1 MVIPRDCGCIR
12 RSNVLDMAMSPQPP
26 DLPRDPDDLRR
37 LAGDL
42 QRDVAW
48 LRAEVH
54 AKALMIEKLR
64 AQLAVLRRARFGR
77 SSEKLDAQVEQL
89 ELMIDDLEE
98 GAAETLA
105 HAAIEAPDADEAAET
120 SGSSSK
126 KRKPSLRA
134 PLPDHLPKETIV
146 HDAPCVCPTCGGE
159 KFGRIGAD
167 EREVLEYVPSHFKR
181 VVHVRPKM
189 SCRACETIVQAPM
202 PTLPI
207 EKGRPGPALLAH
219 VAVSKFCDHL
229 PLHRQAD
236 IYARQGVAIDR
247 SVMAGWVGH
256 LAALLEPLSAR
267 IERHVRAGSAL
278 HADDTP
284 VPVLDPGRGRT
295 KTGRLWTAVRDER
308 PFGSTAPPAAFY
320 RYSPDRKAE
329 HAHALLA
336 GCRGF
341 LHADG
346 YAGFADLY
354 QPEPTTGVPRLTEVA
369 CWAHARR
376 KIYDVHAETGS
387 PAAREALERIAR
399 LFAVEADIR
408 GRSPADRRDARR
420 RRSAPILTELKTFLD
435 ATLAAISGKS
445 SLAGAIRYATS
456 RWAALTRFVDDGRL
470 EMTNNAAERAIR
482 PLALGRKN
490 YLFAGSDA
498 GGRRAAILY
507 TLIETCR
514 LNDVDPEAWLADA
527 IARIADH
534 PINRLDDLLPWK
546 WSLPSNQS
554 KAA

>member
-1 MVIPRDCGCIR
+1 VVRI
-12 RSNVLDMAMSPQPP
+12 AMSPSTP
-26 DLPRDPDDLRR
+26 DSPRDPDDLRR
-37 LAGDL
+37 LADDL
-42 QRDVAW
+42 RRDIAW

-77 SSEKLDAQVEQL
+77 KSEKLDAQVEQL
-89 ELMIDDLEE
+89 ELLIDDIEA
-98 GAAETLA
+98 GVAETLA
-105 HAAIEAPDADEAAET
+105 RAGVVESDAAEAT
-120 SGSSSK
+120 ETGASSKK
-126 KRKPSLRA
+126 KRKPSNRA
-134 PLPDHLPKETIV
+134 PLPDHLPAETIV
-146 HDAPCVCPTCGGE
+146 HEAPCVCPACGGD

-189 SCRACETIVQAPM
+189 SCRACETVVQAPM

-219 VAVSKFCDHL
+219 VVVSKFCDHL
-229 PLHRQAD
+229 PLNRQAN
-236 IYARQGVAIDR
+236 IYARSGVEIDR
-247 SVMAGWVGH
+247 SVMAGWIGR
-256 LAALLEPLSAR
+256 LAGLLEPLSER
-267 IERHVRAGSAL
+267 IERHVRAGLAL

-284 VPVLDPGRGRT
+284 VPVLDPGKGKT
-295 KTGRLWTAVRDER
+295 KTGRLWTVVRDER
-308 PFGSTAPPAAFY
+308 PFGATPPPAAFY

-329 HAHALLA
+329 HAQALLA
-336 GCRGF
+336 GCRGS

-354 QPEPTTGVPRLTEVA
+354 KPEPETGVPRLTEVA

-376 KIYDVHAETGS
+376 KIYDVLVETGS
-387 PAAREALERIAR
+387 PAAREALERSAR

-408 GRSPADRRDARR
+408 GRSPAERREARQ
-420 RRSAPILTELKTFLD
+420 RRSAPILVDLRAFLD
-435 ATLAAISGKS
+435 ATLAKISGKS

-490 YLFAGSDA
+490 YLFAGSDE
-498 GGRRAAILY
+498 GGRRAAIMY
-507 TLIETCR
+507 TLIETAR
-514 LNDVDPEAWLADA
+514 LNGVDPEAWLADV

-534 PINRLDDLLPWK
+534 PINRVDKLLPWN
-546 WSLPSNQS
+546 WSPIPAQA

>member
-1 MVIPRDCGCIR
+1 MVD
-12 RSNVLDMAMSPQPP
+12 VVMSSSTP
-26 DLPRDPDDLRR
+26 DSPRDPDDLRR
-37 LAGDL
+37 LADDL
-42 QRDVAW
+42 RRDVAW

-77 SSEKLDAQVEQL
+77 KSEKLDAQVEQL
-89 ELMIDDLEE
+89 ELLIDDIEA
-98 GAAETLA
+98 GVAETLA
-105 HAAIEAPDADEAAET
+105 RAGVAESDAAEAT
-120 SGSSSK
+120 ETGASSKK
-126 KRKPSLRA
+126 KRKPSNRT
-134 PLPDHLPKETIV
+134 PLPDHLPAETIV
-146 HDAPCVCPTCGGE
+146 HEAPCVCPVCGGD

-189 SCRACETIVQAPM
+189 SCRACETVVQAPM

-219 VAVSKFCDHL
+219 VVVSKFCDHL

-236 IYARQGVAIDR
+236 IYARSGVEIDR
-247 SVMAGWVGH
+247 SVMAGWIGR
-256 LAALLEPLSAR
+256 LAELLEPLSER
-267 IERHVRAGSAL
+267 IERHVRAGLAL

-284 VPVLDPGRGRT
+284 VPVLDPGKGKT
-295 KTGRLWTAVRDER
+295 KTGRLWTVVRDER
-308 PFGSTAPPAAFY
+308 PFGATTPPAAFY
-320 RYSPDRKAE
+320 RFSPDRKAE
-329 HAHALLA
+329 HARALLA

-354 QPEPTTGVPRLTEVA
+354 KPDPKTGVPSLTEVA

-376 KIYDVHAETGS
+376 KIYDVFVETGS
-387 PAAREALERIAR
+387 PAAREALERIGR

-408 GRSPADRRDARR
+408 ARSPADRREARQ
-420 RRSAPILTELKTFLD
+420 RRSAPILADLKAFLD
-435 ATLAAISGKS
+435 ATLTKISGKS
-445 SLAGAIRYATS
+445 SLAAAIRYATS
-456 RWAALTRFVDDGRL
+456 RWTALTRFVDDGRL

-490 YLFAGSDA
+490 YLFAGSDE
-498 GGRRAAILY
+498 GGRRAAIMY
-507 TLIETCR
+507 TLVETAR
-514 LNDVDPEAWLADA
+514 LNDVDPEAWLADV

-534 PINRLDDLLPWK
+534 PINRVDQLLPWN
-546 WSLPSNQS
+546 WSPIPAQA

>member
-1 MVIPRDCGCIR
+1 
-12 RSNVLDMAMSPQPP
+12 MSPSTP
-26 DLPRDPDDLRR
+26 DSPRDPDDLRR
-37 LAGDL
+37 LANDL
-42 QRDVAW
+42 RRDVAW

-54 AKALMIEKLR
+54 AKALLIEKLR
-64 AQLAVLRRARFGR
+64 AELAVLRRARFGR
-77 SSEKLDAQVEQL
+77 KSEKLDAQVEQL
-89 ELMIDDLEE
+89 ELLIDELEE

-105 HAAIEAPDADEAAET
+105 RAGVAEPDAAEATET
-120 SGSSSK
+120 GAPSSK
-126 KRKPSLRA
+126 KKRQPSTRA
-134 PLPDHLPKETIV
+134 PLPDHLPAETIV
-146 HDAPCVCPTCGGE
+146 HEAPCVCPTCGGD

-189 SCRACETIVQAPM
+189 SCRACETVVQAPM

-219 VAVSKFCDHL
+219 VVVSKFCDHL
-229 PLHRQAD
+229 PLNRQAD
-236 IYARQGVAIDR
+236 IYARSGVEIDR
-247 SVMAGWVGH
+247 SVMAGWIGR
-256 LAALLEPLSAR
+256 LAGLLEPLNESVA
-267 IERHVRAGSAL
+267 RHVRAGLAL

-295 KTGRLWTAVRDER
+295 KTGRLWTVVRDER
-308 PFGSTAPPAAFY
+308 PFGSTTPPAAFY
-320 RYSPDRKAE
+320 RYSPDRKAG

-354 QPEPTTGVPRLTEVA
+354 APDAKTGVPRLTEVA

-376 KIYDVHAETGS
+376 KIYDVHVETGS

-399 LFAVEADIR
+399 LFAIEADIR
-408 GRSPADRRDARR
+408 GRSPPERREVRQ
-420 RRSAPILTELKTFLD
+420 RRSAPILADLKAFLN
-435 ATLAAISGKS
+435 ATLAKISGKS
-445 SLAGAIRYATS
+445 SLAAAIRYATS
-456 RWAALTRFVDDGRL
+456 RWTALTRFVDDGRL

-490 YLFAGSDA
+490 YLFAGSDD
-498 GGRRAAILY
+498 GGRRAAIMY
-507 TLIETCR
+507 TLIETAR
-514 LNDVDPEAWLADA
+514 LNGVDPEAWLVDV
-527 IARIADH
+527 IGRIPDH
-534 PINRLDDLLPWK
+534 PINRVDELLPWN
-546 WSLPSNQS
+546 WSPVPAQA

>member
-1 MVIPRDCGCIR
+1 VV
-12 RSNVLDMAMSPQPP
+12 VLVMSPSTP
-26 DLPRDPDDLRR
+26 DSPREPDDLRR
-37 LAGDL
+37 LADDL
-42 QRDVAW
+42 RRDVVW

-64 AQLAVLRRARFGR
+64 AELAVLRRARFGR
-77 SSEKLDAQVEQL
+77 SSEKLETQVEQL
-89 ELMIDDLEE
+89 ELMIDELEE

-105 HAAIEAPDADEAAET
+105 RAGVAEQDAAET
-120 SGSSSK
+120 GASSK
-126 KRKPSLRA
+126 EKRKPSNRA
-134 PLPDHLPKETIV
+134 ALPDHLPAEKIV
-146 HDAPCVCPTCGGE
+146 HEAPCVCPTCGGD

-189 SCRACETIVQAPM
+189 SCRACETVVQAPM

-219 VAVSKFCDHL
+219 VVVSKYCDHL

-236 IYARQGVAIDR
+236 IYARSGVEIDR
-247 SVMAGWVGH
+247 SVMAGWIGR
-256 LAALLEPLSAR
+256 LAGLLEPLSER
-267 IERHVRAGSAL
+267 IERHVRAGLAL

-329 HAHALLA
+329 HAHTLLA

-346 YAGFADLY
+346 YAGFTDLY
-354 QPEPTTGVPRLTEVA
+354 APDAKTGVARLTEVA

-376 KIYDVHAETGS
+376 KIYDVHVETGS

-408 GRSPADRRDARR
+408 GRSPPERREVRQ
-420 RRSAPILTELKTFLD
+420 RRSAPILVDLKAFLD
-435 ATLAAISGKS
+435 ATLAKISGKS

-456 RWAALTRFVDDGRL
+456 RWTALARYVDDGRL
-470 EMTNNAAERAIR
+470 EMTNNVAERAIR

-490 YLFAGSDA
+490 YLFAGSDE
-498 GGRRAAILY
+498 GGRRAAIMY
-507 TLIETCR
+507 TLIETAR
-514 LNDVDPEAWLADA
+514 LNDLDPEAWLVDV
-527 IARIADH
+527 IGRIADH
-534 PINRLDDLLPWK
+534 PINRIDQLLPWN
-546 WSLPSNQS
+546 WSPIPAQA

>member
-1 MVIPRDCGCIR
+1 
-12 RSNVLDMAMSPQPP
+12 MSPSTT
-26 DLPRDPDDLRR
+26 DSPRDPDDLRR
-37 LAGDL
+37 LADDL

-64 AQLAVLRRARFGR
+64 AQLAVLRRARYGR
-77 SSEKLDAQVEQL
+77 KSEKLDAQVEQL
-89 ELMIDDLEE
+89 ELLIDDIEA
-98 GAAETLA
+98 GVAETLA
-105 HAAIEAPDADEAAET
+105 RSGVAESDAAET
-120 SGSSSK
+120 TETGASSKK
-126 KRKPSLRA
+126 KRKPSTRA
-134 PLPDHLPKETIV
+134 PLPDHLPAETIV
-146 HDAPCVCPTCGGE
+146 HEAPCVCPTCGGD

-189 SCRACETIVQAPM
+189 SCRACETVVQAPM

-219 VAVSKFCDHL
+219 VVVSKFCDHL
-229 PLHRQAD
+229 PLYRQAD
-236 IYARQGVAIDR
+236 IYARSGVEIDR
-247 SVMAGWVGH
+247 SVMAGWIGR
-256 LAALLEPLSAR
+256 LAGLLEPLSER
-267 IERHVRAGSAL
+267 IERHVRAGLAL

-284 VPVLDPGRGRT
+284 VPVLDPGKGKT

-308 PFGSTAPPAAFY
+308 PFGATTPPAAFY

-329 HAHALLA
+329 HAHALLT

-354 QPEPTTGVPRLTEVA
+354 KPEPETGVPRLTEVA

-376 KIYDVHAETGS
+376 KIYDVFVETGS
-387 PAAREALERIAR
+387 PAAREALDRIAR
-399 LFAVEADIR
+399 LFAVESDIR
-408 GRSPADRRDARR
+408 GRSPAERREVRQR
-420 RRSAPILTELKTFLD
+420 SSAPVLANLKAFLD
-435 ATLAAISGKS
+435 ATLAKISGKS

-456 RWAALTRFVDDGRL
+456 RWTALTRFVDDGRL

-490 YLFAGSDA
+490 YLFAGSDD
-498 GGRRAAILY
+498 GGRRAAIMY
-507 TLIETCR
+507 TLIETAR
-514 LNDVDPEAWLADA
+514 LNGVDPQAWLADV

-534 PINRLDDLLPWK
+534 PINRVGELLPWN
-546 WSLPSNQS
+546 WSPVPAQA

>member
-1 MVIPRDCGCIR
+1 MVRI
-12 RSNVLDMAMSPQPP
+12 VMSLSTP
-26 DLPRDPDDLRR
+26 DSPRDPDDLRR
-37 LAGDL
+37 LADDL

-54 AKALMIEKLR
+54 AKALLIEKLR
-64 AQLAVLRRARFGR
+64 AQLAVLRRARYGR
-77 SSEKLDAQVEQL
+77 KSEKLDAQVEQL
-89 ELMIDDLEE
+89 ELLIDDIEA
-98 GAAETLA
+98 GVAETLA
-105 HAAIEAPDADEAAET
+105 RAGVAELEADEATET
-120 SGSSSK
+120 GASSKK
-126 KRKPSLRA
+126 KRKPSNRA
-134 PLPDHLPKETIV
+134 PLPDHLPAETVV
-146 HDAPCVCPTCGGE
+146 HEAPCVCPICGGD

-189 SCRACETIVQAPM
+189 SCRACETVVQAPM

-219 VAVSKFCDHL
+219 VVVSKFCDHL
-229 PLHRQAD
+229 PLYRQAD
-236 IYARQGVAIDR
+236 IYARSGVEIDR
-247 SVMAGWVGH
+247 SVMAGWIGR
-256 LAALLEPLSAR
+256 LAGLLEPLSER
-267 IERHVRAGSAL
+267 IERHVRAGLAL

-284 VPVLDPGRGRT
+284 VPVLDPGKGKT

-308 PFGSTAPPAAFY
+308 PFGSTTPPAAFY

-329 HAHALLA
+329 HAHALLT

-354 QPEPTTGVPRLTEVA
+354 KPEPETGVPRLTEVA

-376 KIYDVHAETGS
+376 KIYDVHVETGS

-399 LFAVEADIR
+399 LFAIEADIR
-408 GRSPADRRDARR
+408 GRSPAERQQVRR
-420 RRSAPILTELKTFLD
+420 RRSAPMLADLKAFLD
-435 ATLAAISGKS
+435 ATLATISGKS

-490 YLFAGSDA
+490 YLFAGSDD
-498 GGRRAAILY
+498 GGRRAAIMY
-507 TLIETCR
+507 TLIETAR
-514 LNDVDPEAWLADA
+514 LNDVDPEAWLADV

-534 PINRLDDLLPWK
+534 PINRVDQLLPWN
-546 WSLPSNQS
+546 WSPIPAQA

>member
-1 MVIPRDCGCIR
+1 VVG
-12 RSNVLDMAMSPQPP
+12 VVMSPSTP
-26 DLPRDPDDLRR
+26 DSPRDPDDLRR
-37 LAGDL
+37 LADDL
-42 QRDVAW
+42 RRDVVW

-64 AQLAVLRRARFGR
+64 AQLAVLRRARYGR
-77 SSEKLDAQVEQL
+77 KSEKLDAQVEQL
-89 ELMIDDLEE
+89 ELLIDDIEAGVAEKLARIGVTEQD
-98 GAAETLA
+98 AAEAT
-105 HAAIEAPDADEAAET
+105 ET
-120 SGSSSK
+120 GASSKK
-126 KRKPSLRA
+126 KRKPSNRA
-134 PLPDHLPKETIV
+134 PLPDHLPAETIV
-146 HDAPCVCPTCGGE
+146 HEAPCACPTCGGD

-167 EREVLEYVPSHFKR
+167 ERELLEYVPSHFKR

-189 SCRACETIVQAPM
+189 SCRACETVVQAPM

-219 VAVSKFCDHL
+219 VVVSKFCDHL
-229 PLHRQAD
+229 PLHRQAA
-236 IYARQGVAIDR
+236 IYARSGVEIDR
-247 SVMAGWVGH
+247 SVMAGWIGR
-256 LAALLEPLSAR
+256 LAGLLEPLSES
-267 IERHVRAGSAL
+267 IERHVRAGLAL

-284 VPVLDPGRGRT
+284 VPVLDPGRGKT

-329 HAHALLA
+329 HARALLA

-354 QPEPTTGVPRLTEVA
+354 KPEPETGVPRLTEVA

-376 KIYDVHAETGS
+376 KIYDVYVETGS

-399 LFAVEADIR
+399 LFGIEADIR
-408 GRSPADRRDARR
+408 GRSPPERREVRQ
-420 RRSAPILTELKTFLD
+420 RRSAPVLADLKAFLD
-435 ATLAAISGKS
+435 ATLAKISGRS

-456 RWAALTRFVDDGRL
+456 RWTALTRFVDDGRL

-490 YLFAGSDA
+490 YLFAGSDEGASYCSSRHPLKSQRDFFGNSQTAAVATAERSLRAERSRAPARHA
-498 GGRRAAILY
+498 G
-507 TLIETCR
+507 
-514 LNDVDPEAWLADA
+514 
-527 IARIADH
+527 
-534 PINRLDDLLPWK
+534 
-546 WSLPSNQS
+546 
-554 KAA
+554 